1 MSQIFKA
8 STASPPPPTSLTTIV
23 TDSGTVLV
31 AANTVNMTGGQTSV
45 DNDNGVRTIANPNNS
60 NNEVIQLTNRL
71 TGSGTSVNAASAD
84 LITFALGASAAVYR
98 FSFYVSG
105 RDTGTGDGLGYTVD
119 GSART
124 NGAAATIISTPDVD
138 ADEDASLLT
147 ATIDLVAS
155 GNNVILRVNG
165 VVGQTITYKAVG
177 TYVVV

>member
-1 MSQIFKA
+1 MSQIYKSIA
-8 STASPPPPTSLTTIV
+8 SGPTPPTLLTTII
-23 TDSGTVLV
+23 TDSGSVV
-31 AANTVNMTGGQTSV
+31 VSSNTVNMNGGQTSV
-45 DNDNGVRTIANPNNS
+45 DNDNGIRTIANPNNS

-71 TGSGTSVNAASAD
+71 SGSGSSVNAASAD
-84 LITFALGASAAVYR
+84 LITFTLGASAAVYR

-105 RDTGTGDGLGYTVD
+105 RDTSTGDGLGYTVD

-165 VVGQTITYKAVG
+165 VVGLTISYKAVG